1 MPSIVYPTTTLLTPT
16 ESQLHPDVRM
26 TPTPEFH
33 LSRWLFLRLL
43 AFVYLLAFASLAP
56 QVVGLIGREGLL
68 PVDQFLDRAHEFYNA
83 DAYLLLPTLLWFS
96 PSSNAL
102 LMLCWSGV
110 LLSLL
115 ALVGGAPTLTFA
127 VLWAVY
133 LSLTVAGQTFLSF
146 QWDVLLLEVGLLA
159 CLYAP
164 LGWWPRLSSERRP
177 PPLLRWLIW
186 VLAFKV
192 TFLSGVTKLVSGDD
206 TWRALTALMFHYE
219 TQPIPA
225 WTSWF
230 AHHMPDWIQMAS
242 VLTMFVIELVVP
254 FAALAP
260 IRFRRVRAGACALMC
275 LLQVGIGL
283 TGNYGFFNLLTIV
296 LYLALLD
303 DRHISGILLASIAER
318 PRAIRSGRPEPRS
331 WRILVLGAGST
342 ILLMTT
348 LSLWHEM
355 TYTRPHPE
363 WSNRLIGYVQ
373 PFRSINGYGLFRTMT
388 TERPEIVVEG
398 SSDGV
403 TWTEYAFRSKP
414 GNVDRRPGFVQPH
427 MPRLDWLMWFAAL
440 DPLSHQ
446 HWLATLV
453 DHLLDGTPTVRD
465 LLDEDPFPNAPPRFV
480 RLALYQYH
488 FTTPDEKA
496 ETGNWWR
503 RELRS
508 YLTDTISHR

>member
-164 LGWWPRLSSERRP
+164 LGGGHDCRAR
-177 PPLLRWLIW
+177 
-186 VLAFKV
+186 
-192 TFLSGVTKLVSGDD
+192 GD
-206 TWRALTALMFHYE
+206 L
-219 TQPIPA
+219 
-225 WTSWF
+225 
-230 AHHMPDWIQMAS
+230 
-242 VLTMFVIELVVP
+242 
-254 FAALAP
+254 
-260 IRFRRVRAGACALMC
+260 
-275 LLQVGIGL
+275 
-283 TGNYGFFNLLTIV
+283 
-296 LYLALLD
+296 
-303 DRHISGILLASIAER
+303 
-318 PRAIRSGRPEPRS
+318 PRS
-331 WRILVLGAGST
+331 YAG
-342 ILLMTT
+342 
-348 LSLWHEM
+348 
-355 TYTRPHPE
+355 
-363 WSNRLIGYVQ
+363 
-373 PFRSINGYGLFRTMT
+373 
-388 TERPEIVVEG
+388 
-398 SSDGV
+398 
-403 TWTEYAFRSKP
+403 
-414 GNVDRRPGFVQPH
+414 
-427 MPRLDWLMWFAAL
+427 
-440 DPLSHQ
+440 
-446 HWLATLV
+446 
-453 DHLLDGTPTVRD
+453 
-465 LLDEDPFPNAPPRFV
+465 
-480 RLALYQYH
+480 
-488 FTTPDEKA
+488 
-496 ETGNWWR
+496 
-503 RELRS
+503 
-508 YLTDTISHR
+508 